1 MEIDDGETSLLGV
14 SSYSRTDDFVIDSRS
29 PLVPNLSA
37 VFLV

>member
-1 MEIDDGETSLLGV
+1 MEIDNGEISLGV
-14 SSYSRTDDFVIDSRS
+14 SSYSRTDYFVIDSRS